1 MGALMPAGVILEKA
15 PPLADFYEPFI
26 RKVIASCR
34 RVAGLDL
41 IQQENLQRD
50 CLGKSVFYGKF
61 ALLTH
66 RGGADAI
73 LNYGNDYVLKLWDTT
88 WAEFITMPSKLTA
101 PEEGRETREEFM
113 ETVRHNGFATGYD
126 GIRISRTGRR
136 FVIKDVT
143 VWQLVDGDGLN
154 FGVGAYFSNY
164 ERIVV

>member
-1 MGALMPAGVILEKA
+1 MAQAHTPKRKGAQMPVGLILEKA

-26 RKVIASCR
+26 REVIASCR

-73 LNYGNDYVLKLWDTT
+73 LNYGNDYVLKLWGTT
-88 WAEFITMPSKLTA
+88 WGGI
-101 PEEGRETREEFM
+101 
-113 ETVRHNGFATGYD
+113 HNDAFE
-126 GIRISRTGRR
+126 
-136 FVIKDVT
+136 
-143 VWQLVDGDGLN
+143 VDGAGGGTRDAGRVYGN
-154 FGVGAYFSNY
+154 RQV
-164 ERIVV
+164 